1 MRIDVKTDLR
11 EACSDM
17 MRDVH
22 DLFENFKL
30 VRHLDAQR
38 LKSNCHPA
46 SIQHSTSNIQ
56 PFLGSSCRMMYPGR
70 PFTSS

>member
-1 MRIDVKTDLR
+1 MRIDAKTDPR

-22 DLFENFKL
+22 DLFEKFKL

-46 SIQHSTSNIQ
+46 SIQHSTFNLS
-56 PFLGSSCRMMYPGR
+56 
-70 PFTSS
+70 

>member
-22 DLFENFKL
+22 DLFEKFKL

-46 SIQHSTSNIQ
+46 SIQHSTFNLS
-56 PFLGSSCRMMYPGR
+56 
-70 PFTSS
+70 